1 MKKLT
6 LWLCHF
12 FVPDHENVSS
22 VRVRTRY
29 GLLSGWVSIFVNLVL
44 FAAKLALGLLSGSI
58 SLLADAFHTLT
69 DAVTSII
76 VVFSFQISS
85 RPSDAKH
92 PYGHGRA
99 EHIGALVLAA
109 LLIVIGVEFFRS
121 SLRKMMNPGELDVTY
136 ITVAVVIITIVVK
149 ELLGR
154 FTDVIAKLIDSD
166 ALRADSWHHR
176 TDAIS
181 SLFVLVA
188 IVGAI
193 FGRHWLDG
201 VMGIAVAAFLA
212 VLGVKVFKDA
222 ADRLLGD
229 RPSDEMIS
237 EIFSMA
243 ASVDGVLN
251 VHDISVH
258 MYGVTKMFSLHAQ
271 VAHTVSTIQAHEIAE
286 KIQNTID
293 AHFEAAHT
301 VVHIDPV
308 DVSSEA
314 VGSVVEE
321 IKSFSRTRTE
331 IVSFHDVRITED
343 AGKKVIDL
351 DLAIQK
357 GTPDDVVLKL
367 KSDLSARLG
376 RKFPQ
381 YAARIEVDP
390 DFFYQKPE

>member
-6 LWLCHF
+6 LWFCHF

-22 VRVRTRY
+22 ARVRTRY

-44 FAAKLALGLLSGSI
+44 FTAKLALGLLSGSI

-85 RPSDAKH
+85 RPSDDKH

-99 EHIGALVLAA
+99 EHIGALILAA

-136 ITVAVVIITIVVK
+136 ITVAVVIISIVVK

-188 IVGAI
+188 IVGAMFRI
-193 FGRHWLDG
+193 YWLDG
-201 VMGIAVAAFLA
+201 VMGIAVAVFLG

-229 RPSDEMIS
+229 RPSDEMIN

-258 MYGVTKMFSLHAQ
+258 MYGATKMFSLHAQ
-271 VAHTVSTIQAHEIAE
+271 VAHTVSTIHAHEIAE

-293 AHFEAAHT
+293 AHFESAHT

-314 VGSVVEE
+314 ISSVVEE
-321 IKSFSRTRTE
+321 IESFSTTRTE